1 MLTLLVTAAI
11 AMSSV
16 VEMAFALGNDEPSN
30 TANGDDFD
38 GGIGS
43 ENGGGNPTCTD
54 IALQTGG
61 KNNSFMTAKHCI
73 ADYGEIEKDQ
83 NNTLLSTRNGENCV
97 SYLGQSC
104 DIRNGENCAPGAQEC
119 NPNIST
125 DDSDKSS
132 NYTSSNTLAQ
142 LQSDTENDS
151 TENNRDQADESEES
165 GDSNEEEDEQDQS
178 K

>member
-1 MLTLLVTAAI
+1 
-11 AMSSV
+11 MSSV
-16 VEMAFALGNDEPSN
+16 VEMAFALRNDEPSD
-30 TANGDDFD
+30 TANGNDFD

-61 KNNSFMTAKHCI
+61 KNISFMTAKHCI
-73 ADYGEIEKDQ
+73 ADYGAIEKDQ

-104 DIRNGENCAPGAQEC
+104 DFRNGENCAPGAQEC

-125 DDSDKSS
+125 DDSDNSS

-142 LQSDTENDS
+142 LSD
-151 TENNRDQADESEES
+151 TENNRDEAVESKES
-165 GDSNEEEDEQDQS
+165 GDSNEEGQND
-178 K
+178 KFK